1 MNGFITEYAIRVVY
15 SPGQTGRITEY
26 QHHLADA
33 RTAYYHQAELHGRDV
48 VEFLTRQVT
57 RTDWVPGVLP
67 PPVDRDGGL
76 CDPTMIPAR
85 PVRDTGSIDTWQET
99 K

>member
-33 RTAYYHQAELHGRDV
+33 RAAYDHAVDFHGVDA
-48 VEFLTRQVT
+48 VEFLTRQVR
-57 RTDWVPGVLP
+57 RTDWVAGKLP

-76 CDPTMIPAR
+76 CEPILYERPIRDVPTGG
-85 PVRDTGSIDTWQET
+85 VL
-99 K
+99 